1 MPVYLIRRAIDTQV
15 TRTQFN
21 DWMLEMH
28 RSNILHLYGGGFV
41 DATEDQIR
49 DSIYNDVLKTLYF
62 AAEKLHH

>member
-1 MPVYLIRRAIDTQV
+1 
-15 TRTQFN
+15 
-21 DWMLEMH
+21 MLEMH